1 LIFVLCAHLLMALVL
16 SNSGPLQRPR
26 SLASTED
33 DRALVLL
40 NLESLPEEPPVELAP
55 AVQPPDSA
63 RRAKKARPR
72 PAPSAAVSNEGSGE
86 SQSESTAITAPDES
100 GGRPKTDWQLELETS
115 VQAVAP
121 QLIDDY
127 WRRCHAAERARA
139 LRPPGCPRRSFDKP
153 WRPSGS
159 IVEQVRDPDNP
170 HSGVP
175 DPLPDAF
182 PKAPPSPIRKYEQ

>member
-1 LIFVLCAHLLMALVL
+1 
-16 SNSGPLQRPR
+16 
-26 SLASTED
+26 
-33 DRALVLL
+33 
-40 NLESLPEEPPVELAP
+40 VELAP

-72 PAPSAAVSNEGSGE
+72 PTPSAAVSDEGSGE
-86 SQSESTAITAPDES
+86 PQSESTAITAPDES
-100 GGRPKTDWQLELETS
+100 GGRPKIDWQLELEKS
-115 VQAVAP
+115 VEEVAP

-139 LRPPGCPRRSFDKP
+139 PRPSGCPRRSFDKP
-153 WRPSGS
+153 WRPHGT
-159 IVEQVRDPDNP
+159 IVEQVHDPDNP

-182 PKAPPSPIRKYEQ
+182 PKAPPSPIRKYDQ